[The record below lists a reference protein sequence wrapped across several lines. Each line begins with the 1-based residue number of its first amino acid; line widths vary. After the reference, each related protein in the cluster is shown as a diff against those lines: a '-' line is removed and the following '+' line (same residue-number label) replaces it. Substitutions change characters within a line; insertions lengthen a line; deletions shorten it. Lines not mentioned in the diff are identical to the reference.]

1 MTAQIH
7 TRSNVHFARANQTVK
22 FVAKNNK
29 VVVSVV
35 DSDVH
40 PVKSFPPIVV
50 KRDGDIFTVHV
61 NGQKPPVQVWAK
73 TPAQAFA
80 RGVRAFWT
88 VRSVRRAK

>member
-7 TRSNVHFARANQTVK
+7 TRTDVHFARANQTVK
-22 FVAKNNK
+22 FVAKNNQ

-35 DSDVH
+35 SSDVH
-40 PVKSFPPIVV
+40 SVKSFPPIVV

-61 NGQKPPVQVWAK
+61 NKQKPPIHVWAR

-80 RGVRAFWT
+80 RGVRAFWN
-88 VRSVRRAK
+88 VRAVRRAK